1 VIRCDTEFDVM
12 MLFESDAIEC
22 LYLFWNV
29 GLNSKNGLN
38 FKNWLNFEICLDLE
52 NGLNDEQNSVSQKLA
67 EF

>member
-1 VIRCDTEFDVM
+1 

-29 GLNSKNGLN
+29 GLNSKNCLN
-38 FKNWLNFEICLDLE
+38 FKNWLNFEICLDSE
-52 NGLNDEQNSVSQKLA
+52 NWLNDERNTVGQNRA